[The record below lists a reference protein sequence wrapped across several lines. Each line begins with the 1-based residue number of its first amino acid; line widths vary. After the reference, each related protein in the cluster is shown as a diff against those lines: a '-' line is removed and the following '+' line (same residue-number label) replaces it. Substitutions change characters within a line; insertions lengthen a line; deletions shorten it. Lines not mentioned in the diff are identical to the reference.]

1 MARSLRE
8 IIESVVFAGLKPG
21 APHTAEKRMRWLGPL
36 AGPMERFLS
45 GGPTPSDPL
54 YLSHRTPGQRIM
66 LGVKVAIP
74 LAIVGG
80 GLFWYFRSGIQEKQP
95 VLNLTPAEAAAK
107 MMPDLNR
114 VNVVT
119 NKDIEVPEVGV
130 DRSGS
135 LALAG
140 IVRNNTAHTVS
151 AVEILFDVTDDRGS
165 RLGNVS
171 AQLQNLAPK
180 SESKFRVPIN
190 QQTAS
195 IAIVRDIK
203 MR

>member
-1 MARSLRE
+1 
-8 IIESVVFAGLKPG
+8 
-21 APHTAEKRMRWLGPL
+21 
-36 AGPMERFLS
+36 
-45 GGPTPSDPL
+45 
-54 YLSHRTPGQRIM
+54 
-66 LGVKVAIP
+66 
-74 LAIVGG
+74 
-80 GLFWYFRSGIQEKQP
+80 
-95 VLNLTPAEAAAK
+95 
-107 MMPDLNR
+107 
-114 VNVVT
+114 
-119 NKDIEVPEVGV
+119 VPEVGV